1 MNKKSVWF
9 VLALIA
15 CGVIIWGCQCVP
27 EQPTEPQPT
36 AAEAVE
42 ERQAEAEPEAK
53 AEPQPE
59 EKPAPQP
66 ETRPEVKVTPKPALP
81 QPAPR
86 VSKIVPRTY

>member
-27 EQPTEPQPT
+27 EQPTEPLPT

-53 AEPQPE
+53 AEP
-59 EKPAPQP
+59 
-66 ETRPEVKVTPKPALP
+66 
-81 QPAPR
+81 
-86 VSKIVPRTY
+86 